1 MEGFNLPERGFSV
14 GNLNNE
20 IKASLIGTFAKRF
33 TNQFRSRISFNK
45 SENVTNSQGVGITVS
60 GAFNI
65 GSSGVDNSSHANKF
79 EAFEMLSTEAG
90 KHFIKFGGEIHF
102 ESFNFNSSDGTNG
115 NFFFNSLSSYT
126 NGKPSAY
133 SRADRDT
140 SASFEREDLSLFV
153 QDEYRIAEKI
163 QIGLGLRYEIQNHLS
178 DKNNFPPRLSAA
190 LAFDGNAKFVLI
202 SGTGV
207 LYRWHKA
214 NNIQH
219 ILKNDGG
226 QSEQIVI
233 LNPGFPN
240 PEDGGILRESLPPSI
255 YRQANDLRNPYMFV
269 TQTALNMNLGSGVK
283 FDASYKFE
291 RGIHMFRSRDIN
303 APLNGVRPNQKF
315 GRIIQLESRGMF
327 TRNSFEVSGQGI
339 LFKRIGVNGRYRLSK
354 AIDDFS
360 ALLVCQWIIII

>member
-1 MEGFNLPERGFSV
+1 M
-14 GNLNNE
+14 
-20 IKASLIGTFAKRF
+20 
-33 TNQFRSRISFNK
+33 
-45 SENVTNSQGVGITVS
+45 
-60 GAFNI
+60 
-65 GSSGVDNSSHANKF
+65 
-79 EAFEMLSTEAG
+79 
-90 KHFIKFGGEIHF
+90 
-102 ESFNFNSSDGTNG
+102 
-115 NFFFNSLSSYT
+115 SSYT
-126 NGKPSAY
+126 NGKPSVY
-133 SRADRDT
+133 SRAERDT
-140 SASFEREDLSLFV
+140 SISFKREDLSLFV

-178 DKNNFPPRLSAA
+178 DKNNFSPRLSAA
-190 LAFDGNAKFVLI
+190 SAFDENAKLVLR
-202 SGTGV
+202 SGAGV

-226 QSEQIVI
+226 QSKQIVI

-255 YRQANDLRNPYMFV
+255 YRQANDLRNPYMLV

-339 LFKRIGVNGRYRLSK
+339 LFKRIGVNGHYRLSK

-360 ALLVCQWIIII
+360 GAFGLPMDNYNLRLERGRSNLDRRHFFTARFNYSPFRDFRINSSLVVSSPLPYTITTGSDDNRDSVFNDRPVGLARNTERGEWAKTVNLNVTGQFQFLRDRPK